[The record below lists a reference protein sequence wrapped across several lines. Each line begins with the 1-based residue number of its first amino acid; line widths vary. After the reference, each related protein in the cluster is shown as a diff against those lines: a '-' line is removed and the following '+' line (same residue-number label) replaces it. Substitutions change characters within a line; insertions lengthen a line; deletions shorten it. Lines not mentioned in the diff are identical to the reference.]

1 MNALIPQP
9 LYQTCA
15 NCNSAGEFIGEP
27 CANCSLPRTSEHQTR
42 VLGALMI
49 ALSLILIVGMGYV
62 IYSVDRSITLSGKP
76 GSTTKWTA
84 TQTEISLMFG
94 VLYTVLATGISAFI
108 AGLWHLVIGRRN
120 LTLVWI
126 IFGLTRILFL
136 FSKLI
141 LE

>member
-9 LYQTCA
+9 LYQACT
-15 NCNSAGEFIGEP
+15 NCDSSGEFTAKP
-27 CANCSLPRTSEHQTR
+27 CANCTRPQTSERQTR
-42 VLGALMI
+42 MLGALMI

-84 TQTEISLMFG
+84 TPTEISLMFG

-120 LTLVWI
+120 LTLIWTM
-126 IFGLTRILFL
+126 FALTIVLFVFANYL
-136 FSKLI
+136 PQ
-141 LE
+141 